1 VGMHSDW
8 PAAFS
13 DYLSGYEVD
22 GKTVQAWEDFVLDKV
37 PTTGDSTL
45 AAHRT
50 FIRDQLKAGFARVL
64 WGEEEYYRVYL
75 QTDKQLEA
83 ALAHMAKAAELV
95 ARRY

>member
-1 VGMHSDW
+1 MHSDW
-8 PAAFS
+8 PATFS

-22 GKTVQAWEDFVLDKV
+22 GKTVQAWEDFVFDKM
-37 PTTGDSTL
+37 PTTSDSTL
-45 AAHRT
+45 AVHRT
-50 FIRDQLKAGFARVL
+50 FVRDQLKAGFARVL

-83 ALAHMAKAAELV
+83 ALAHMAEAAELV